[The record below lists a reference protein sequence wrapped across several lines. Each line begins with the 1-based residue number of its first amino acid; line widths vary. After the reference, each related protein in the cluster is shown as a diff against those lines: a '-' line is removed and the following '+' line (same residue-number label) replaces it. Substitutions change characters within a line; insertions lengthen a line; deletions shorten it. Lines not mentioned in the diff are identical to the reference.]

1 MLKPI
6 KNLAKVG
13 ISLLILTISGYVGWL
28 VSWELNLSF
37 GKTIL
42 VILGAAVLVSVIL
55 LWIIKKFKEFIEDF
69 IQVYLSV
76 SPKKKM
82 RDNRPHMVESSDTN
96 QNESYTYT
104 VTTR

>member
-13 ISLLILTISGYVGWL
+13 ISLLVLAISGYVGWL

-42 VILGAAVLVSVIL
+42 VILGAAVLVSAIL

-82 RDNRPHMVESSDTN
+82 RDTQTVDPFDTS
-96 QNESYTYT
+96 QNEAYTYT
-104 VTTR
+104 ITPR

>member
-1 MLKPI
+1 VLKPI

-13 ISLLILTISGYVGWL
+13 ISLLVLAISGYVGWL

-42 VILGAAVLVSVIL
+42 VILGAAVLVSAIL

-82 RDNRPHMVESSDTN
+82 RDTQTVDPFDTS
-96 QNESYTYT
+96 QNEAYTYT
-104 VTTR
+104 ITPR